1 MGSWLC
7 KVVVV
12 VVVVRAGDE
21 LPCDGACVTTMGVTL
36 VLGVRG
42 AVGLGHRWAAWC
54 GCAANIQIVPLA
66 IEMQGVFNSNLE
78 SVAGDGYIGGTS
90 GLGGIG
96 GGKQVGCEG
105 GGDQAKSETEPP
117 GLGFDERNVG
127 RFVFE

>member
-1 MGSWLC
+1 VGSWLC

-12 VVVVRAGDE
+12 VVVRAGDE
-21 LPCDGACVTTMGVTL
+21 LSCNDGACVTTMGVTL

-54 GCAANIQIVPLA
+54 GCVANIQIVLLA

-90 GLGGIG
+90 RLGGIG
-96 GGKQVGCEG
+96 GGKQVGHEG
-105 GGDQAKSETEPP
+105 VVNISIYSPFS
-117 GLGFDERNVG
+117 L
-127 RFVFE
+127 

>member
-12 VVVVRAGDE
+12 VVVRAGDK
-21 LPCDGACVTTMGVTL
+21 LSCDGAWTTMGVTL

-54 GCAANIQIVPLA
+54 GCAANIQIVPSA
-66 IEMQGVFNSNLE
+66 TEMQGVFNSNLE

-90 GLGGIG
+90 GVGGIG
-96 GGKQVGCEG
+96 GGKQVGRG
-105 GGDQAKSETEPP
+105 GGTRPNPKPS
-117 GLGFDERNVG
+117 R
-127 RFVFE
+127 